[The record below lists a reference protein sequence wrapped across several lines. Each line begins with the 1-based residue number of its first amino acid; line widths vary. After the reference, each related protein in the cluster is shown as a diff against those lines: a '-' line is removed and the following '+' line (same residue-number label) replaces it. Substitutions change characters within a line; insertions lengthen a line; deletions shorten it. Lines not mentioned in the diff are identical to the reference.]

1 MSAAVH
7 SHRLRQRQRDE
18 GDESRHYETDG
29 EAQSF
34 EPCHDLAPR
43 AGLPLSNSF
52 QHEACQPPKKA
63 DFCEF
68 RPPDGKEGRFLDRPL
83 SNSFV
88 RVRTPRL
95 RLARMLIV
103 RYRTT
108 ARGKAQLMVDHG
120 TRFGRCIVVDDDEDI
135 LLSARLLLRNLFRDV
150 AVFQAPDQAIAAMEQ
165 EQPDVI
171 LLDANFGRGATD
183 ASEGFSWLAE
193 ILKRDP
199 QAVVV
204 MITAHAGVQIA
215 VEAMKRG
222 ATDFVSKPWSNE
234 RLLATVRTAAA
245 LRTSREEAVTERR
258 RAAAVTTPVAG
269 GEIPLLGRSPGMA
282 RVYSLVERA
291 APTEANVLILGEN
304 GTGKELVA
312 RELHRRSRRADQVL
326 VSVDLGAIAE
336 NLFESELFG
345 HVKGAFTDARSDR
358 IGRMQAANGGSL
370 FLDEIGNLPLHL
382 QPKLLTALE
391 QRQIVPVGANKPVPI
406 DIRVIAATNCPPE
419 QLADEARFRQDL
431 LFRLNT
437 VEIELPPLR
446 ERREDIMLLVDHFL
460 GLYARKYGK
469 PARRIPS
476 DVAAALEAY
485 EWPGNVRA
493 LRHAAERAVIL
504 ADGDDFTAEDFSLS
518 RASQPPRPAAPA
530 PAPTV
535 RDDLNLDRAEK
546 QMVEQALK
554 KHSYNISLAAAELGL
569 TRASLYRR
577 MEKHGL

>member
-1 MSAAVH
+1 MI
-7 SHRLRQRQRDE
+7 
-18 GDESRHYETDG
+18 
-29 EAQSF
+29 
-34 EPCHDLAPR
+34 
-43 AGLPLSNSF
+43 
-52 QHEACQPPKKA
+52 QPK
-63 DFCEF
+63 
-68 RPPDGKEGRFLDRPL
+68 
-83 SNSFV
+83 
-88 RVRTPRL
+88 
-95 RLARMLIV
+95 
-103 RYRTT
+103 
-108 ARGKAQLMVDHG
+108 
-120 TRFGRCIVVDDDEDI
+120 RFGRCLIIDDDPDI
-135 LLSARLLLRNLFRDV
+135 LLSARLLLRDLFREV
-150 AVFQAPDQAIAAMEQ
+150 ADFQSPEDALAAMDQ
-165 EQPDVI
+165 ELPDVV
-171 LLDANFGRGATD
+171 LLDANFGRGATN
-183 ASEGFSWLAE
+183 AAEGFHWLAE

-204 MITAHAGVQIA
+204 MITAHAGIQIA

-245 LRTSREEAVTERR
+245 LRTTREEAVTERKR
-258 RAAAVTTPVAG
+258 VVAVGAPAAG
-269 GEIPLLGRSPGMA
+269 GEMALLGRSPAMA

-312 RELHRRSRRADQVL
+312 RELHARSRRADNVL
-326 VSVDLGAIAE
+326 VSVDLGAVAE

-358 IGRMQAANGGSL
+358 IGRMPAASGGSL

-391 QRQIVPVGANKPVPI
+391 QRQVIPVGANKPVPI
-406 DIRVIAATNCPPE
+406 DVRVIAATNCPAE
-419 QLADEARFRQDL
+419 QLGDEGRFRQDL

-446 ERREDIMLLVDHFL
+446 ERREDILLLVDHFIA
-460 GLYARKYGK
+460 LYAKKYGK
-469 PARRIPS
+469 PARALPD
-476 DVAAALEAY
+476 DVAWALEHY
-485 EWPGNVRA
+485 DWPGNVRA

-504 ADGDDFTAEDFSLS
+504 ADGEAFTVEDFSLS
-518 RASQPPRPAAPA
+518 RSAAARPTAPA
-530 PAPTV
+530 PAGGP
-535 RDDLNLDRAEK
+535 REDLNLDRAEK